1 MSILR
6 RKKRN
11 IFEVLNNEIIIISV
25 IFIIFVVI
33 GACINK
39 FYPEAQNSIA
49 INVSGANEYY
59 SSDVNLKNILISNL
73 KSDILFLS
81 GIAICTLTIVLLPIS
96 IGIFILKGLAIG
108 YTINSVVLALK
119 INSLKIILITLSK
132 SIIIL
137 PGILILSIVSLKYIT
152 HIVNE
157 IRKNNRSKIAF
168 LCKRYALNS
177 SIIIIITTSSQFII
191 NAISIATLK
200 FLF

>member
-1 MSILR
+1 MR

-59 SSDVNLKNILISNL
+59 NSDVNLKNILISNL

-81 GIAICTLTIVLLPIS
+81 GIAICTLTIALLPIS

-119 INSLKIILITLSK
+119 INSLKIILITLAK